1 MIMSTIN
8 VAIINGIIRTKRYGN
23 EYYYLHMP
31 KDMRLVVDG
40 IDYAPLEQLWRVTR
54 DKRL

>member
-1 MIMSTIN
+1 MN
-8 VAIINGIIRTKRYGN
+8 K
-23 EYYYLHMP
+23 EYYQLT
-31 KDMRLVVDG
+31 VDG